1 MKKLLK
7 KVLFNK
13 KEKIPTQDHIAL
25 LISRLTDPL
34 DVIYDEKFAKGF
46 EEEYLNKK
54 SK

>member
-7 KVLFNK
+7 KALK

-25 LISRLTDPL
+25 LIARLTDPT
-34 DVIYDEKFAKGF
+34 DIIYDEEFTKGF
-46 EEEYLNKK
+46 QEEYESRI